1 MVQRRLFVGFV
12 VASLLAVVGCGEP
25 RLDGSS
31 DAAYEA
37 SLEKVRTRLAGDKL
51 ESFNRALTRVA
62 LSAAGSPLEMLGD
75 PEAALARGR
84 AAVDGMTADEV
95 IAAAKAAPALPVDG
109 PVGAAVR
116 AADRVRQD

>member
-1 MVQRRLFVGFV
+1 MVQRRLFVGF
-12 VASLLAVVGCGEP
+12 
-25 RLDGSS
+25 
-31 DAAYEA
+31 
-37 SLEKVRTRLAGDKL
+37 
-51 ESFNRALTRVA
+51 
-62 LSAAGSPLEMLGD
+62 
-75 PEAALARGR
+75 LARGR